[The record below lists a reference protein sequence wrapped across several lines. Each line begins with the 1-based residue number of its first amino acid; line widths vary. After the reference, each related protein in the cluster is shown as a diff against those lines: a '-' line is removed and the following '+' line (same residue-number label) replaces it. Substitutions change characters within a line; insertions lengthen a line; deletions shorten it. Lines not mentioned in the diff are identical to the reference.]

1 MSCLC
6 VLMRKCMSCVVTGV
20 KFALRSVHK
29 FPGNSFVQTAIIC
42 VLGYWS
48 ACPITHVVTN
58 CVKFTF
64 WSRPALI
71 CALMLKCMSC
81 VVTNCV
87 NFIFW
92 SRPAMR
98 VLLLKCMSW
107 VVTDCEFHTLVQ
119 TSHACAATEMHVQCG
134 DRLNFTLWSRPAIIY
149 MCPDTC
155 GD

>member
-1 MSCLC
+1 MCADAEMYVLCGDWCEVCLQISSQVSRQLFC
-6 VLMRKCMSCVVTGV
+6 PDSHNMCARILKCMSHHPCGDQ
-20 KFALRSVHK
+20 LCEVHIL
-29 FPGNSFVQTAIIC
+29 VQTS
-42 VLGYWS
+42 L
-48 ACPITHVVTN
+48 N
-58 CVKFTF
+58 M
-64 WSRPALI
+64 

-98 VLLLKCMSW
+98 KLLLKCMSW

-134 DRLNFTLWSRPAIIY
+134 DRMNFTLWSRPAIIY